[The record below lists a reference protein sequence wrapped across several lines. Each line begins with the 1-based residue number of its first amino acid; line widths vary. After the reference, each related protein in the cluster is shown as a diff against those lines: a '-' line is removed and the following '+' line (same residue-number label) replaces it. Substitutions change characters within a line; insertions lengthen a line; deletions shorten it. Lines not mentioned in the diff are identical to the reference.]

1 MRCIAV
7 INLLAVAMLGQAQ
20 DSMDDLVDQIAYKF
34 IDKLL
39 DRALDGSSLQFENAD
54 DTTLGKPGSTGA
66 LHAQQ
71 SMSSIFAIPSHT
83 AARVPYAF
91 PVSKQSRPVN
101 VLAFAQSRPFGQS
114 QHGLGQGVQS
124 FNARQLQANVATP
137 TSDAVQTAGL
147 AADEKAKI
155 ISVVGREV
163 LDSRGNPTVEATLT
177 TGYGTFTASA
187 PSGAST
193 GAYEALELRDGGSR
207 YMGKGVEKAVSNVN
221 TVIAPEIVGKD
232 SRLLSVL
239 DELMVEKLDGS
250 SNEWGWSKSKLGANA
265 ILAVSMCL
273 ARAGA
278 EAFGLELY
286 EYIAELKLSNVDSSA
301 VDVTRAKG
309 RKYKMPVP
317 MMNVINGGE
326 HAGNVLPMQEFMIS
340 PTGATSFKQAM
351 QLGSEVYHSLKKV
364 VTTRYGKDAAA
375 VGDEGGFAPNIQDED
390 SAREALNA
398 LTEAIKTAGH
408 TNEVKLAMDVAATE
422 FFTKE
427 KGTYNLGFKIDNPPA
442 SLIKT
447 RADMIDFYKGI
458 AKEFPIVSIEDAFD
472 EDDFDAWTEITK
484 DIGKDVQIVGDDLLV
499 TNVKRIEFC
508 KEKKAAN
515 AMLLKINQ
523 IGSITESIRA
533 YLSSTAEGWGVMVSH
548 RSGETE
554 DTFIADM
561 AVGLGTG
568 QIKSGAPCR
577 SERVCKYNRLL
588 RIEEKLGANSFYA
601 GADFRNS

>member
-1 MRCIAV
+1 MCNIPV
-7 INLLAVAMLGQAQ
+7 ILPLTLAMLAQAQ
-20 DSMDDLVDQIAYKF
+20 DATDLDLVDQITYKF

-39 DRALDGSSLQFENAD
+39 DRALEGSSFRFEDAD
-54 DTTLGKPGSTGA
+54 DTTLGKPGSVA
-66 LHAQQ
+66 VPSAQR
-71 SMSSIFAIPSHT
+71 SMASVLAIP
-83 AARVPYAF
+83 RYATPGIPRAT
-91 PVSKQSRPVN
+91 PVSAASNQFQRVN
-101 VLAFAQSRPFGQS
+101 GAPFGRS
-114 QHGLGQGVQS
+114 QHPGRSLQS
-124 FNARQLQANVATP
+124 LSARQIQTFVATP
-137 TSDAVQTAGL
+137 ASDAVQTAAL
-147 AADEKAKI
+147 AADDKATITKI
-155 ISVVGREV
+155 LAREV

-177 TGYGTFTASA
+177 TGYGTFQASA

-207 YMGKGVEKAVSNVN
+207 YMGKGAEKAVSNVN
-221 TVIAPEIVGKD
+221 DVIAPELLGKD
-232 SRLLSVL
+232 SRLLGML
-239 DELMVEKLDGS
+239 DTLMVEKLDGS
-250 SNEWGWSKSKLGANA
+250 SNEWGWSKAKLGANA

-278 EAFGLELY
+278 AAFGLELY

-301 VDVTRAKG
+301 VDVSRAKA

-340 PTGATSFKQAM
+340 PTGATTFKQAM

-364 VTTRYGKDAAA
+364 VTKRYGKDAAS

-390 SAREALNA
+390 SAREALDA
-398 LTEAIKTAGH
+398 LTEAIKASGH
-408 TNEVKLAMDVAATE
+408 TQEVKLAMDVAATE

-427 KGTYNLGFKIDNPPA
+427 EGTYNLGFKIDNPPA

-447 RADMIDFYKGI
+447 RADMIEFYKGI
-458 AKEFPIVSIEDAFD
+458 AKEYPIVSIEDAFD

-523 IGSITESIRA
+523 IGTITESIRA

-577 SERVCKYNRLL
+577 SERVCKYNRLI
-588 RIEEKLGANSFYA
+588 RIEEGLGSNSFYA